1 MKQETRLTDRL
12 KGNPPISIPVDL
24 SLVERQLK
32 AKPFRPHPLLRNN
45 HAQTILAYLYPR
57 RAQLNSE
64 LKNDEERL
72 FEVAPGV
79 RLLAHCRWQT
89 REKRRKTPTLILV
102 HGLEGSSNS
111 IYMLGTAAAAFAN
124 GFNVLRLNLR
134 SCGSTEH
141 LTNTLYHSGMS
152 EDLRRIIEEL
162 IEKDC
167 LEQIFLAGF
176 SLGGNMSLKLAG
188 EWNEN
193 PPPELRGVAAVSPPI
208 DLAACSDAIGF
219 RSNWIYNRRFL
230 NNLAKRMRR
239 VQKLYPERFQTEG
252 IEQIRSI
259 RDFDSRFTAP
269 YGGFKDVDD
278 YYSRS
283 SSLKLIEKIR
293 VPTLIVHAQDDPFVP
308 FTAFNQISRG
318 ANPFVILLAPENG
331 GHVGFVA
338 DSKTDGKNRF
348 WAENRIIQFCRLL
361 SESHNVLGR

>member
-1 MKQETRLTDRL
+1 MKQETRLTERL
-12 KGNPPISIPVDL
+12 NGNSPISMPVDL
-24 SLVERQLK
+24 SFVERQLK
-32 AKPFRPHPLLRNN
+32 AKPFRPHPLLRYN

-64 LKNDEERL
+64 FKNDEERL

-79 RLLAHCRWQT
+79 RLLAHCRWQKS
-89 REKRRKTPTLILV
+89 EKRRKSPTLILV
-102 HGLEGSSNS
+102 HGLEGSSKS

-134 SCGSTEH
+134 SCGETEH

-188 EWNEN
+188 EWSEN
-193 PPPELRGVAAVSPPI
+193 PPSELRGVAAVSAPI
-208 DLAACSDAIGF
+208 DLAACSDAISF
-219 RSNWIYNRRFL
+219 RSNWIYSRRFL

-239 VQKLYPERFQTEG
+239 VQKLYPERYQTEG

-259 RDFDSRFTAP
+259 RDFDARFTAR

-278 YYSRS
+278 YYARS

-308 FTAFNQISRG
+308 FTAFNQISQL

-361 SESHNVLGR
+361 SESHNA